1 MSRCCQVFQCS
12 SRSRRTASL
21 AGFFDLVAAIDRR
34 SGSFLVSPD
43 FFEAFLSRSQPA
55 PDFNTL
61 NREPIEFK
69 RAERFSCFGHSL
81 EVPQVVGELLAAG
94 AGTNAGQAPPIKKEP
109 FRVCILSIGIARGL
123 RVESGWIDRRG
134 DGAAGVV
141 NLRRGFY
148 PIPQK
153 AARIA
158 MVMAGR
164 KAPFHGS

>member
-1 MSRCCQVFQCS
+1 MSRN
-12 SRSRRTASL
+12 
-21 AGFFDLVAAIDRR
+21 
-34 SGSFLVSPD
+34 
-43 FFEAFLSRSQPA
+43 QPA

-69 RAERFSCFGHSL
+69 RAERFSRFGHSL
-81 EVPQVVGELLAAG
+81 EVPSSGRSLRAG

-158 MVMAGR
+158 MVMARR